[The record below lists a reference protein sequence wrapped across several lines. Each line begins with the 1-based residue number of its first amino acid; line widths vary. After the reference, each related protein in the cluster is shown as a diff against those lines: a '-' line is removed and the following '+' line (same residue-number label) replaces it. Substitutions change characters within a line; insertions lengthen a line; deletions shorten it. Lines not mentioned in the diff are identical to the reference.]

1 MAKGVAL
8 VTGGGRR
15 IGAEITSSL
24 IDDGWYV
31 LVHAR
36 TSVQEATELL
46 SKKSAEHGGKQC
58 GELIV
63 ADLSTDEGLNALISQ
78 TTAIIGSQNASGLG
92 VLVHNASI
100 YSSESFES
108 VGIEELRLNIRIHL
122 EVPFLLTQ
130 ALAPS
135 LKASSGCVIGMI
147 DTSLGRS
154 WDGLSH
160 YTSTKAGL
168 RQLMMNL
175 AGDLAPEIRVNC
187 VAPGAI
193 MAAPWEAEHFA
204 SVIEKV
210 PLGRGGSPLDVAKA
224 VVFLVESEYLSGQV
238 INVDGGWS
246 VAP

>member
-15 IGAEITSSL
+15 IGAEITASL
-24 IDDGWYV
+24 IDEGWYV
-31 LVHAR
+31 LVHVR
-36 TSVQEATELL
+36 SSKKEATQLL
-46 SKKSAEHGGKQC
+46 EQKSTDASGSVV
-58 GELIV
+58 GEVIE
-63 ADLSTDEGLNALISQ
+63 ADLATDDGLASLIKQ
-78 TTAIIGSQNASGLG
+78 TKAAIQAQDSDGLG

-100 YSSESFES
+100 YKSNDYES
-108 VGIEELRLNIRIHL
+108 VSLEELRLNTRIHF

-130 ALAPS
+130 ALTPD
-135 LKASSGCVIGMI
+135 LKSGNGCVIGMI

-154 WDGLSH
+154 WEGLSH

-175 AGDLAPEIRVNC
+175 AGDLAPEVRVNC

-204 SVIEKV
+204 SVIERV
-210 PLGRGGSPLDVAKA
+210 PLGRGGSPEDVAKA
-224 VVFLVESEYLSGQV
+224 VVFLVQSTYLSGQV